1 MGGFL
6 DQLSWRLVGP
16 YRGGRVVAVAG
27 HPQERSTFY
36 FGSSGGGVWGTT
48 DAGITWRNLS
58 DGYFHRS
65 SVGAIAL
72 APSEPSVIYAGMGE
86 STIRNNAS
94 SGDGVYRS
102 VNGGLTWTHLGLE
115 ATRNIASVRVDPTD
129 SDIAYVAAL
138 GHAHGPNPE
147 RGIYRTRDGGASWEL
162 VLHRGED
169 AGAADLCID
178 PRNPRILY
186 ASLWQG
192 RRLPWRLDS
201 GGPGSGLWRSTDG
214 GDTWEDLS
222 RRPGMP
228 KGVMGRIGVTA
239 SGAQPGRVWCIVE
252 AEDGAVLRS
261 DDYGD
266 HWLRMSEQDEL
277 RQRAWYYSRVIA
289 DPADAETVWALNV
302 QCWRSP
308 DAGKVFSSFP
318 VLHGD
323 CHDLWIDPTDPK
335 RMILGDD
342 GGASVTFDGG
352 ESWSSLYN
360 QPTAELYHVTTDTRE
375 PYRIYAAQQDNTT
388 IAFPSHSRWGA
399 ITQLDLTHVGGGES
413 GYIAVRPDNPDIV
426 FAGNY
431 KGEITRHDQS
441 TGETWPILVWPEETA
456 AAGEGRYRFNW
467 TAPILL
473 SPHDPDFLYQAGN
486 HVFRS
491 ADEGQTWETI
501 SPDLTYADADKLR
514 SSGEITP
521 DNSGAEYYCTV
532 FALAES
538 PLAPGQLWAGTDDGR
553 IHLTRDGGQAW
564 TEITPPDLPRW
575 ATVRMIDASPHEAG
589 TAYVAAE
596 AHKLDDFHPYL
607 WRTRDY
613 GASWERLDHGLD
625 SDEYCHVLREDPV
638 RRGMLLCGTELGLL
652 VSFDDGATWQRC
664 QGELP
669 RVPVHDFVFAGD
681 DLVVATHG
689 RSIWVL
695 EDLPALREHRPEL
708 DSAPLHLYQPRRQ
721 VRWITEHGFPAKGE
735 SRRSYSLLGPV
746 VVAFDKKQLP
756 GRTETI
762 EVPVG
767 TGRNPTEGAV
777 VLYQLTD
784 PGDAELRLT
793 FRDSD
798 GREIRALT
806 AKPGDE
812 DRKPEK
818 GKPQDPVPPRR
829 AGLNRFIWD
838 GRHGRGTQIEID
850 PPEDEDAAAN
860 LGPAV
865 PPGRYTV
872 SVQLGEHEAETEFEI
887 AGDPRSRFTPEQ
899 VASQYELSLRLWG
912 LLSDLYD
919 GVNRS
924 RRALAELGD
933 SESER
938 QLRQELEAA
947 ESDLVAD
954 GGGKRSIH
962 LRRAALDTRLGA
974 LRWLVGMAPPNAP
987 AVELADQ
994 VQAQLEQALVRLS
1007 AVLERAAAHRSENAD
1022 APAASATASVMAMR
1036 PPPNHRSSR

>member
-1 MGGFL
+1 MGAFL

-16 YRGGRVVAVAG
+16 HRGGRVVAVAG
-27 HPQERSTFY
+27 HPWERTTFY
-36 FGSSGGGVWGTT
+36 FGSTGGGVWYTT

-58 DGYFHRS
+58 DGFFHRPA
-65 SVGAIAL
+65 VGAIAL
-72 APSEPSVIYAGMGE
+72 APSEPSVIYVGTGE

-94 SGDGVYRS
+94 SGNGVYRS
-102 VNGGLTWTHLGLE
+102 VNGGLTWNHLGLA
-115 ATRNIASVRVDPTD
+115 ATRHISSVRIDPTD

-147 RGIYRTRDGGASWEL
+147 RGVYRTRDGGASWDL

-178 PRNPRILY
+178 PRNPRIIY
-186 ASLWQG
+186 ATLWQG

-228 KGVMGRIGVTA
+228 KGLLGRIGVAA
-239 SGAQPGRVWCIVE
+239 SGARPGRVWCIVE
-252 AEDGAVLRS
+252 AEDGAVFRS
-261 DDYGD
+261 DDYGE
-266 HWLRMSEQDEL
+266 HWERLCEQEDL

-289 DPADAETVWALNV
+289 DPVDAETVWALNV
-302 QCWRSP
+302 QCWRSS
-308 DAGKVFSSFP
+308 DAGKVFSTFP

-323 CHDLWIDPTDPK
+323 CHDLWIDPTDAK

-342 GGASVTFDGG
+342 GGASVTLDGG

-388 IAFPSHSRWGA
+388 IAFPSQSRWGA
-399 ITQLDLTHVGGGES
+399 ITQLDTTHVGGGES

-441 TGETWPILVWPEETA
+441 TGESRPIMVWPEESA
-456 AAGEGRYRFNW
+456 RAGEARYRFNW
-467 TAPILL
+467 TSPILL
-473 SPHDPDFLYQAGN
+473 SPHDPNILYQTGN
-486 HVFRS
+486 RVFRS
-491 ADEGQTWETI
+491 TDEGQTWQPI

-514 SSGEITP
+514 SSGGLTP
-521 DNSGAEYYCTV
+521 DNSGAEYYCTI
-532 FALAES
+532 FTLAES

-553 IHLTRDGGQAW
+553 IHLTRDGGQSW
-564 TEITPPDLPRW
+564 TEITPHGLPRW

-607 WRTRDY
+607 WRTRDF
-613 GASWERLDHGLD
+613 GASWERLDHSLD
-625 SDEYCHVLREDPV
+625 RDEYCHVLREDPA
-638 RRGMLLCGTELGLL
+638 RRGLLLCGTELGLL
-652 VSFDDGATWQRC
+652 VSFDDGTTWQRC

-669 RVPVHDFVFAGD
+669 RVPVHDFVFKGD

-695 EDLPALREHRPEL
+695 EDLPALRQYRPDL
-708 DSAPLHLYQPRRQ
+708 DEAALHVYQPRRQ

-735 SRRSYSLLGPV
+735 ATRSYSLLGPV
-746 VVAFDKKQLP
+746 VVAYDKQPLP
-756 GRTETI
+756 GRTETVD
-762 EVPVG
+762 VPVG
-767 TGRNPTEGAV
+767 AGRNPTDGVA
-777 VLYQLTD
+777 VLYRLQD
-784 PGDAELRLT
+784 PGDTELRLT
-793 FRDSD
+793 FRDAT
-798 GREIRALT
+798 GREIRTLT
-806 AKPGDE
+806 ARPGDE
-812 DRKPEK
+812 DRKPDK
-818 GKPQDPVPPRR
+818 GKPKDPMPPRQE
-829 AGLNRFIWD
+829 GVNRFVWD

-865 PPGRYTV
+865 PPGRYMV
-872 SVQLGEHEAETEFEI
+872 RVELGEQAAEVEFEI
-887 AGDPRSRFTPEQ
+887 AADPRSHFTPEQ
-899 VASQYELSLRLWG
+899 FAAQYDLALRLWG

-924 RRALAELGD
+924 RRARSELSK
-933 SESER
+933 SESDL
-938 QLRQELEAA
+938 QLRHDLEGVEAH
-947 ESDLVAD
+947 LVAD

-962 LRRAALDTRLGA
+962 VHHAALDTRLVS
-974 LRWLVGMAPPNAP
+974 LRGLIETAPPNAP

-994 VQAQLEQALVRLS
+994 IQAQLEQALARLS
-1007 AVLERAAAHRSENAD
+1007 DLLERAGQARSRED
-1022 APAASATASVMAMR
+1022 
-1036 PPPNHRSSR
+1036 

>member
-1 MGGFL
+1 MGAFL

-16 YRGGRVVAVAG
+16 HRGGRVVAVAG
-27 HPQERSTFY
+27 HPWERTTFY
-36 FGSSGGGVWGTT
+36 FGSTGGGVWYTT

-58 DGYFHRS
+58 DGFFHRPA
-65 SVGAIAL
+65 VGAIAL
-72 APSEPSVIYAGMGE
+72 APSEPSVIYVGTGE

-94 SGDGVYRS
+94 SGNGVYRS
-102 VNGGLTWTHLGLE
+102 VNGGLTWNHLGLA
-115 ATRNIASVRVDPTD
+115 ATRHISSVRIDPTD

-147 RGIYRTRDGGASWEL
+147 RGVYRTRDGGASWDL

-178 PRNPRILY
+178 PRNPRIIY
-186 ASLWQG
+186 ATLWQG

-228 KGVMGRIGVTA
+228 KGLLGRIGVAA
-239 SGAQPGRVWCIVE
+239 SGARPGRVWCIVE
-252 AEDGAVLRS
+252 AEDGAVFRS
-261 DDYGD
+261 DDYGE
-266 HWLRMSEQDEL
+266 HWARLSEQEDL

-289 DPADAETVWALNV
+289 DPVDAETVWALNV
-302 QCWRSP
+302 QCWRSS
-308 DAGKVFSSFP
+308 DAGKVFSTFP

-323 CHDLWIDPTDPK
+323 CHDLWIDPTDAK

-342 GGASVTFDGG
+342 GGASVTLDGG

-388 IAFPSHSRWGA
+388 IAFPSQSRWGA
-399 ITQLDLTHVGGGES
+399 ITQLDTTHVGGGES

-441 TGETWPILVWPEETA
+441 TGESRPIMVWPEESA
-456 AAGEGRYRFNW
+456 RAGEARYRFNW
-467 TAPILL
+467 TSPILL
-473 SPHDPDFLYQAGN
+473 SPHDPNILYQTGN
-486 HVFRS
+486 RVFRS
-491 ADEGQTWETI
+491 TDEGQTWQPI

-514 SSGEITP
+514 SSGGLTP
-521 DNSGAEYYCTV
+521 DNSGAEYYCTI
-532 FALAES
+532 FTLAES

-553 IHLTRDGGQAW
+553 IHLTRDGGQSW
-564 TEITPPDLPRW
+564 TEITPHGLPRW

-607 WRTRDY
+607 WRTRDF
-613 GASWERLDHGLD
+613 GASWERLDHSLD
-625 SDEYCHVLREDPV
+625 RDEYCHVLREDPA
-638 RRGMLLCGTELGLL
+638 RRGLLLCGTELGLL
-652 VSFDDGATWQRC
+652 VSFDDGTTWQRC

-669 RVPVHDFVFAGD
+669 RVPVHDFVFKGD

-695 EDLPALREHRPEL
+695 EDLPALRQYRPDL
-708 DSAPLHLYQPRRQ
+708 DEAALHVYQPRRQ

-735 SRRSYSLLGPV
+735 ATRSYSLLGPV
-746 VVAFDKKQLP
+746 VVAYDKQPLP
-756 GRTETI
+756 GRTETVD
-762 EVPVG
+762 VPVG
-767 TGRNPTEGAV
+767 AGRNPTDGVA
-777 VLYQLTD
+777 VLYRLQD
-784 PGDAELRLT
+784 PGDTELRLT
-793 FRDSD
+793 FRDAT
-798 GREIRALT
+798 GREIRTLT
-806 AKPGDE
+806 ARPGDE
-812 DRKPEK
+812 DRKPDK
-818 GKPQDPVPPRR
+818 GKPKDPMPPRQE
-829 AGLNRFIWD
+829 GVNRFVWD

-865 PPGRYTV
+865 PPGRYMV
-872 SVQLGEHEAETEFEI
+872 RVELGEQAAEVEFEI
-887 AGDPRSRFTPEQ
+887 AADPRSHFTPEQ
-899 VASQYELSLRLWG
+899 LAAQYDLALRLWG

-924 RRALAELGD
+924 RRARSELSK
-933 SESER
+933 SESDL
-938 QLRQELEAA
+938 QLRHDLEGVEAH
-947 ESDLVAD
+947 LVAD

-962 LRRAALDTRLGA
+962 VHHAALDTRLVS
-974 LRWLVGMAPPNAP
+974 LRGLIETAPPNAP

-994 VQAQLEQALVRLS
+994 IQAQLEQALARLS
-1007 AVLERAAAHRSENAD
+1007 DLLERAGQARSRED
-1022 APAASATASVMAMR
+1022 
-1036 PPPNHRSSR
+1036 

>member
-6 DQLSWRLVGP
+6 DQLSWRLAGP
-16 YRGGRVVAVAG
+16 HRGGRVVAVAG
-27 HPQERSTFY
+27 HPRERSTFY
-36 FGSSGGGVWGTT
+36 FGSSGGGVWCTT

-58 DGYFHRS
+58 DGFFRRS
-65 SVGAIAL
+65 AVGAIAL
-72 APSEPSVIYAGMGE
+72 APSEPSVIYVGMGE

-102 VNGGLTWTHLGLE
+102 VNGGLTWSHLGLE
-115 ATRNIASVRVDPTD
+115 ATRHIASVRVDPTD

-147 RGIYRTRDGGASWEL
+147 RGVYRTRDGGASWDL
-162 VLHRGED
+162 VLHGGED

-186 ASLWQG
+186 ATLWQA

-201 GGPGSGLWRSTDG
+201 GGPGSGLWRSADG

-228 KGVMGRIGVTA
+228 KGVMGRAGVTA
-239 SGAQPGRVWCIVE
+239 SGARPGRLWCIIE
-252 AEDGAVLRS
+252 AEDGAVFRS

-266 HWLRMSEQDEL
+266 HWERLSEQAEL

-289 DPADAETVWALNV
+289 DPVDAETVWALSV

-308 DAGKVFSSFP
+308 DAGKVFSAFP
-318 VLHGD
+318 VQHGD
-323 CHDLWIDPTDPK
+323 CHDLWIDPTDAR

-342 GGASVTFDGG
+342 GGASVTLDGG
-352 ESWSSLYN
+352 DSWSSLYN

-388 IAFPSHSRWGA
+388 IALPSHSRWGA
-399 ITQLDLTHVGGGES
+399 ITQLDTTHVGGGES

-426 FAGNY
+426 FAGDY

-441 TGETWPILVWPEETA
+441 TGETRPILVWPEETA
-456 AAGEGRYRFNW
+456 TAGEARYRFNW
-467 TAPILL
+467 TSPILL
-473 SPHDPDFLYQAGN
+473 SPHDPSILYQAGN

-491 ADEGQTWETI
+491 ADEGQTWEPI

-514 SSGEITP
+514 SSGGLTP
-521 DNSGAEYYCTV
+521 DNSGAEYYCTI

-553 IHLTRDGGQAW
+553 IHLTRDGGQSW

-575 ATVRMIDASPHEAG
+575 ATVRMIDASPHEVGA
-589 TAYVAAE
+589 AYVAAE

-607 WRTRDY
+607 WRTRDF

-625 SDEYCHVLREDPV
+625 EDEYCHVLRADPA
-638 RRGMLLCGTELGLL
+638 RPGLLVCGTELGLL
-652 VSFDDGATWQRC
+652 VSFDDGASWQRC
-664 QGELP
+664 HGELP
-669 RVPVHDFVFAGD
+669 RVPVHDFVFKGD

-695 EDLPALREHRPEL
+695 EDLPALRQHRTEL
-708 DSAPLHLYQPRRQ
+708 DPAPLHLYQPRRQ
-721 VRWITEHGFPAKGE
+721 VRWLTDHGYPAKSE
-735 SRRSYSLLGPV
+735 ARRSYSLLGPV
-746 VVAFDKKQLP
+746 VVAYDKRQRP
-756 GRTETI
+756 GRTET
-762 EVPVG
+762 EDVPVG
-767 TGRNPTEGAV
+767 AGRNPTDGVA
-777 VLYQLTD
+777 VLYRLQD
-784 PGDAELRLT
+784 PGDTELRLT
-793 FRDSD
+793 FRDSA
-798 GREIRALT
+798 GREVRTLT
-806 AKPGDE
+806 ARPGDE

-818 GKPQDPVPPRR
+818 GKPKDPVPPRR
-829 AGLNRFIWD
+829 EGLNRFVWD

-860 LGPAV
+860 LGPVV
-865 PPGRYTV
+865 PPGWYTV
-872 SVQLGEHEAETEFEI
+872 RIELGGHAAEAGFEI
-887 AGDPRSRFTPEQ
+887 AADPRSRYTPGQ
-899 VASQYELSLRLWG
+899 VAAQYELALRLWG

-919 GVNRS
+919 GVNRA
-924 RRALAELGD
+924 RRVRSELDEGD
-933 SESER
+933 SD
-938 QLRQELEAA
+938 LRRELEAA

-954 GGGKRSIH
+954 GGGKRSIFVSQ
-962 LRRAALDTRLGA
+962 AALDTRLVRLREVVGA
-974 LRWLVGMAPPNAP
+974 APPNASV
-987 AVELADQ
+987 VELADQ
-994 VQAQLEQALVRLS
+994 VQARLEQALVRLS
-1007 AVLERAAAHRSENAD
+1007 DLLERAREARKPRD
-1022 APAASATASVMAMR
+1022 
-1036 PPPNHRSSR
+1036 

>member
-16 YRGGRVVAVAG
+16 HRGGRVVAVAG
-27 HPQERSTFY
+27 HPRERHTFY
-36 FGSSGGGVWGTT
+36 FGSSGGGIWCTT

-58 DGYFHRS
+58 DGFFHRS
-65 SVGAIAL
+65 AVGAIAL

-102 VNGGLTWTHLGLE
+102 VNGGLTWDHLGLE
-115 ATRNIASVRVDPTD
+115 ATRHISSVRVDPTD
-129 SDIAYVAAL
+129 SDTVYVAAL

-147 RGIYRTRDGGASWEL
+147 RGIYRTRDGGASWDL
-162 VLHRGED
+162 VLNRGED

-186 ASLWQG
+186 ATLWQG

-201 GGPGSGLWRSTDG
+201 GGPGSGLWRSADG
-214 GDTWEDLS
+214 GGSWEDLS

-228 KGVMGRIGVTA
+228 KGVMGRAGVTA

-261 DDYGD
+261 DDYGE
-266 HWLRMSEQDEL
+266 HWVRLSEQKDL
-277 RQRAWYYSRVIA
+277 RNRAWYYSRVIA
-289 DPADAETVWALNV
+289 DPVDAETVWALNV

-308 DAGKVFSSFP
+308 DAGKVFSAFP
-318 VLHGD
+318 VPHGD
-323 CHDLWIDPTDPK
+323 CHDLWIDPADTK

-342 GGASVTFDGG
+342 GGASVTLDGG
-352 ESWSSLYN
+352 GSWSSLYN

-399 ITQLDLTHVGGGES
+399 ITQLDTTHVGGGES

-441 TGETWPILVWPEETA
+441 TGENRPIMVWPEESA
-456 AAGEGRYRFNW
+456 SAGDARYRFNW
-467 TAPILL
+467 TSPILL
-473 SPHDPDFLYQAGN
+473 SPHDPNTLYQAGN
-486 HVFRS
+486 HIFRS
-491 ADEGQTWETI
+491 ADEGETWEPI

-514 SSGEITP
+514 SSGGLTP
-521 DNSGAEYYCTV
+521 DNSGAEYYCTI
-532 FALAES
+532 FAVAES

-553 IHLTRDGGQAW
+553 LHLTRDGGQSW
-564 TEITPPDLPRW
+564 TEITPPDMPRW
-575 ATVRMIDASPHEAG
+575 ATVRMIDASPYEAG

-596 AHKLDDFHPYL
+596 ARKLDDFRPYL
-607 WRTRDY
+607 WRTRDF
-613 GASWERLDHGLD
+613 GASWERLDAGLD
-625 SDEYCHVLREDPV
+625 EDEYCHVLREDPA
-638 RRGMLLCGTELGLL
+638 RRGLLLCGTELGLL
-652 VSFDDGATWQRC
+652 VSFDDGASWQRC

-669 RVPVHDFVFAGD
+669 RVPVHDFVFQGD

-708 DSAPLHLYQPRRQ
+708 DAVPLHVYQPRQQ
-721 VRWITEHGFPAKGE
+721 VRWITDHGFPEKGE
-735 SRRSYSLLGPV
+735 ARRSYSLLGPV
-746 VVAFDKKQLP
+746 VVAYDKRQLP
-756 GRTETI
+756 GRTETV

-767 TGRNPTEGAV
+767 AGRNPTEGVA
-777 VLYQLTD
+777 VLYRLQG
-784 PGDAELRLT
+784 PGDTELRLT
-793 FRDSD
+793 FRDSS
-798 GREIRALT
+798 GKEVRTLT
-806 AKPGDE
+806 ARPGDE

-818 GKPQDPVPPRR
+818 GKPKDPVPPRR
-829 AGLNRFIWD
+829 AGMNRFVWD
-838 GRHGRGTQIEID
+838 GRHGRGIQIEID

-860 LGPAV
+860 PGPIV

-872 SVQLGEHEAETEFEI
+872 RVELAEHAAEVGFEI
-887 AGDPRSRFTPEQ
+887 AADPRSRYTPEQ
-899 VASQYELSLRLWG
+899 LAGQYKLALRLWG
-912 LLSDLYD
+912 MLSDLYD

-924 RRALAELGD
+924 RRARSEL
-933 SESER
+933 SEGAPDL
-938 QLRQELEAA
+938 QLRQELEAI

-962 LRRAALDTRLGA
+962 VHRAALDTRVVS
-974 LRWLVGMAPPNAP
+974 LRQLVETAPPNGP
-987 AVELADQ
+987 TVELADQ
-994 VQAQLEQALVRLS
+994 VQAQLKQVLGRLS
-1007 AVLERAAAHRSENAD
+1007 DVVERAQQARARQD
-1022 APAASATASVMAMR
+1022 
-1036 PPPNHRSSR
+1036 